1 MLNEQPN
8 TENKRENFAV
18 IPFSLTQIEFNETAV
33 AVANIACDFKFLVRL
48 FTNVNFSK
56 SNLTAAFGKLVL
68 CFRYIVNNK
77 LRYQQRR
84 DNIPASFG
92 IRFFGALDV
101 GGGYYSPYLGLLC
114 SDVLTIEFII
124 REWCIYTEQF
134 PHCFTASFGSVEAAK
149 AAKAADSKAGK
160 RRAERYI
167 DVDYNNSNPFRLQWY
182 LNQTDLDAV
191 NFGSVA
197 SIYFAESCYF
207 EGTNY
212 IRLPYQKITICG
224 LCGIKGR
231 RAYQHWGAIKSSKP
245 AGCLLKRRR
254 TSSSR
259 STNPAHIASAK
270 RYYQLAGMSKMGFSP
285 FVYHHIKYKYD
296 YDDKR
301 AAYHQIVIQKYM
313 ETLED
318 CMSALEDAQKQI
330 EELKKRLNE

>member
-18 IPFSLTQIEFNETAV
+18 IPNSFTQLEFNETAV
-33 AVANIACDFKFLVRL
+33 AVANIAEDFRFLVRL
-48 FTNVNFSK
+48 FTNVK
-56 SNLTAAFGKLVL
+56 HPQTRLPAAFGDMVSV
-68 CFRYIVNNK
+68 FRYIVNNK

-92 IRFFGALDV
+92 IRFFGALDI

-114 SDVLTIEFII
+114 SDVVTIEFII
-124 REWCIYTEQF
+124 REWCIYTEQY

-149 AAKAADSKAGK
+149 AAKAADRKAGK
-160 RRAERYI
+160 HRAERYI

-191 NFGSVA
+191 NFGGVA
-197 SIYFAESCYF
+197 SIYFAENCYF

-212 IRLPYQKITICG
+212 IRLPFQKVTISG
-224 LCGIKGR
+224 LCGVKGR
-231 RAYQHWGAIKSSKP
+231 RAYQHWGAIKSSNP
-245 AGCLLKRRR
+245 AGSLLKRRR
-254 TSSSR
+254 TSTSR
-259 STNPAHIASAK
+259 TTNPAHIAAAK

-285 FVYHHIKYKYD
+285 FVYHHIKYKYE
-296 YDDKR
+296 YDDNK
-301 AAYHQIVIQKYM
+301 AAFHQIVVEKYM

-330 EELKKRLNE
+330 DELKKRLNE